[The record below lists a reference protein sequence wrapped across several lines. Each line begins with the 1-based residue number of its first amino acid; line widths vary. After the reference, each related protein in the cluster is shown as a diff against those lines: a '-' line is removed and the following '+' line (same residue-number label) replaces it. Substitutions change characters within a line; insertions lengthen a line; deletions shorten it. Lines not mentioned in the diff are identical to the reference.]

1 MDQTPWWRGRRGEWY
16 VVIQF
21 AIFLLIAFGPRT
33 WPGLPEW
40 GYLFVRIGTLTGG
53 CLLILGGLF
62 TAAGFYSLGTNLTV
76 LRRPRENARLVET
89 GAYRLVRHP
98 IYAGLLFSALG
109 WGLLVHG
116 WLTIGYAILLCIFLD
131 LKARREERWLREK
144 FPEYAAYQ
152 KRVARLIPFIY

>member
-1 MDQTPWWRGRRGEWY
+1 MAHTPWWRGRRGEWY

-33 WPGLPEW
+33 WPGLPGW
-40 GYLFVRIGTLTGG
+40 GYPFVRIGTLTGG
-53 CLLILGGLF
+53 CLLVLGGLF
-62 TAAGFYSLGTNLTV
+62 TAAGFYSLGANLTV
-76 LRRPRENARLVET
+76 LPRPRENARLVET

-98 IYAGLLFSALG
+98 IYSGIFSAALG
-109 WGLLVHG
+109 WGM
-116 WLTIGYAILLCIFLD
+116 WLHSWLAIGYALILFMVLD
-131 LKARREERWLREK
+131 AKARREERWLLEK